1 VWLIGDGSLSQHG
14 QEEIHGWIRQP
25 RYLKQSMKGI
35 KNSLLSP
42 EMRSSLAVASSSG
55 SLGRAGKYI
64 ALVFEG
70 AVVITIGIKRANMH
84 EKTELLEVFQQS
96 YLPLCGLGPVFH
108 IGKQRH
114 QQRASC

>member
-1 VWLIGDGSLSQHG
+1 
-14 QEEIHGWIRQP
+14 
-25 RYLKQSMKGI
+25 
-35 KNSLLSP
+35 
-42 EMRSSLAVASSSG
+42 LAVASSSG

-96 YLPLCGLGPVFH
+96 TCRFVDLGLCS
-108 IGKQRH
+108 I
-114 QQRASC
+114 